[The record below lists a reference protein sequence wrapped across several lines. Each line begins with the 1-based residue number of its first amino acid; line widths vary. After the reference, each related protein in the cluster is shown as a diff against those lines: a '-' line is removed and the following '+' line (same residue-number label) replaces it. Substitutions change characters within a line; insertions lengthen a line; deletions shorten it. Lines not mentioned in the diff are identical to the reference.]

1 MFYYTAYLLVRLTTK
16 SEENCNIFANIENN
30 KRTNH
35 VIKLAL
41 LPSNHERTII
51 GLWKDTLTEC
61 YRTFKR
67 HRYFRKGVFRTTNQK
82 YKIKIKKKSKKL
94 GRPSIKINCMQIQ
107 NANVKMRPK
116 YAKITLK
123 LFFH

>member
-1 MFYYTAYLLVRLTTK
+1 MWLSWHYYQVIINEPLLDFEKILW
-16 SEENCNIFANIENN
+16 
-30 KRTNH
+30 
-35 VIKLAL
+35 
-41 LPSNHERTII
+41 PSAI
-51 GLWKDTLTEC
+51 GLSKDTDISE
-61 YRTFKR
+61 
-67 HRYFRKGVFRTTNQK
+67 KGVFRTTNQK

-94 GRPSIKINCMQIQ
+94 GWPSIKINYMQIQ